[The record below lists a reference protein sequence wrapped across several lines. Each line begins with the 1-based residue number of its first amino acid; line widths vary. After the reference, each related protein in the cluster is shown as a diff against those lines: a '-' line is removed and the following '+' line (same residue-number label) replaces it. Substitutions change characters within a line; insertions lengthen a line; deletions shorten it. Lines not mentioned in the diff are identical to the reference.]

1 MVPVFIVQH
10 DALNLIALVGCPA
23 EDATIKTGA
32 EELLL
37 VHRLIPRWLPS
48 ETCDG
53 EIHIL
58 ILDLVEAIA
67 EHGGDN
73 LK

>member
-1 MVPVFIVQH
+1 MVLVFIVQH
-10 DALNLIALVGCPA
+10 DALNLITLVGGPA
-23 EDATIKTGA
+23 EDAAIKTGA
-32 EELLL
+32 KELLL

-53 EIHIL
+53 EIHVL
-58 ILDLVEAIA
+58 VLDLVEAIA
-67 EHGGDN
+67 KHGGDN